1 MTVNCKIVMRAK
13 EERIWIKWLEAKVN
27 LNPNRPLDYY
37 ALTNFGINP
46 TISRHGIAQARLAL
60 LIWLNAMV
68 LFGICL
74 PVSRLQWSPIAP
86 SKREHIFS
94 KIEVV
99 IIITLMTDLGLLF
112 FLFRTATAVST
123 AILPCTAHLHTG
135 PAIWLWVHLPWWPG
149 AWQYVWSESWEY
161 LWR

>member
-1 MTVNCKIVMRAK
+1 MTVNCKIVTCAK

-60 LIWLNAMV
+60 LIWLNEMV

-99 IIITLMTDLGLLF
+99 IIITLMTDLGLITVCISRRLGRGLSIPTVERIDIWRTELQPPRKDVGAVIWPLF
-112 FLFRTATAVST
+112 WF
-123 AILPCTAHLHTG
+123 CT
-135 PAIWLWVHLPWWPG
+135 
-149 AWQYVWSESWEY
+149 VW
-161 LWR
+161 